1 VSIFVPFVSER
12 VSRGNAIAVCARA
25 GVGYHGVTSSIS
37 PSDLPTLSVVGEGEV
52 TIFIKH

>member
-1 VSIFVPFVSER
+1 MSIFVPFVSER